1 MYTYLLIGSLLVAV
15 GAMLYIY
22 RRKANLDASRL

>member
-15 GAMLYIY
+15 GEMLYIY
-22 RRKANLDASRL
+22 RRKANPDASRL